1 LRCLHRDVT
10 VFSSK
15 KAYGKM
21 KMPLI
26 LEYYK
31 KNKSGRLAVST
42 KALKVVGDY
51 FKEHQKNKPGKEA
64 IVFKDRR
71 FTWAQYDKETD
82 RIAAGLLKLGV
93 KKGDRVGIYIPNW
106 PEHIFAYMACAK
118 IGAIAVPVS
127 WRFTPQEVKFVINN
141 AEISVLIM
149 ASGFMGMNF
158 VKTLESVKGELP
170 TLKSTVILEKE
181 NALPWMIPFDQFLA
195 EPDARLEK
203 AKAAVAS
210 ENPLIFIY
218 TSGTTGIPKAA
229 VLTHKNAIAYTCA
242 QVEASN
248 FEGDHTLLLNIPL
261 NHIGGAVMGVVACL
275 TAGNKLVMMDMFDP
289 TKTLQLIQDE
299 KITVIGQVPAQYA
312 MELLN
317 PDVEKY
323 DLSSIKVAIVSS
335 QPCPSELIM
344 AIKNRMGVMPQNA
357 YGLTEVS
364 GAITFTQLE
373 DGEEKLKYTVGK
385 VIPGVELAIMD
396 MESNKLPV
404 GQVGEIVIKG
414 DIVMKG
420 YWKRA
425 DEDKRT
431 IDKNGYLHT
440 GDMGKLD
447 EDGYLT
453 IVGRKKEMY
462 IRGGENIY
470 PPEVEEAIA
479 QHPDVFM
486 VAVTGRPDAIMGQV
500 GRAYIIPK
508 PGTKLTAEGVKSF
521 LKDKLAKYKIPD
533 DYIFKDQLPLTL
545 LGKVK
550 KLDLYKEIEEEF
562 AKK

>member
-1 LRCLHRDVT
+1 MDT
-10 VFSSK
+10 K
-15 KAYGKM
+15 KFKVLGDYFTEN
-21 KMPLI
+21 L
-26 LEYYK
+26 
-31 KNKSGRLAVST
+31 KNKSG
-42 KALKVVGDY
+42 
-51 FKEHQKNKPGKEA
+51 KEA
-64 IVFKDRR
+64 LVVKDQR
-71 FTWAQYDKETD
+71 FTWKQYDDETD

-106 PEHIFAYMACAK
+106 PEHIFTYMACAK
-118 IGAIAVPVS
+118 IGAIAVPIS

-141 AEISVLIM
+141 AEVSVLIM

-158 VKTLESVKGELP
+158 VKTLDSVKSELP

-181 NALPWMIPFDQFLA
+181 NALPWMIPFDQFVTSPGPELA
-195 EPDARLEK
+195 K
-203 AKAAVAS
+203 AKAAVTS
-210 ENPLIFIY
+210 EDPVIFIY

-229 VLTHKNAIAYTCA
+229 VITHKNIIAYCTS

-248 FEGDHTLLLNIPL
+248 FQGDHILLLNIPL
-261 NHIGGAVMGVVACL
+261 NHIGGAVMGVGACL
-275 TAGNKLVMMDMFDP
+275 TAGNKMVMMDMFDP
-289 TKTLQLIQDE
+289 EKTLQIIQDE

-317 PDVEKY
+317 PNVEKY

-344 AIKNRMGVMPQNA
+344 AIKKRMGVMPQNA

-373 DGEEKLKYTVGK
+373 HGEEKLKHTVGMA
-385 VIPGVELAIMD
+385 IPGVELAIMD
-396 MESNKLPV
+396 IEGNKLPA
-404 GQVGEIVIKG
+404 GETGEIAIKG
-414 DIVMKG
+414 DMVMKG
-420 YWKRA
+420 YWKRS

-447 EDGYLT
+447 EDGYLS

-462 IRGGENIY
+462 IRGGENVY
-470 PPEVEEAIA
+470 PPEVEEVIS
-479 QHPDVFM
+479 QHTDVFM
-486 VAVTGRPDAIMGQV
+486 VAVAGRPDPIMGQV
-500 GRAYIIPK
+500 GRAYVIAK
-508 PGTKLTAEGVKSF
+508 PGTVLTAEGIKSF
-521 LKDKLAKYKIPD
+521 LKDKLAKYKIPE
-533 DYIFKDQLPLTL
+533 DYVFRDQLPLTL

>member
-1 LRCLHRDVT
+1 
-10 VFSSK
+10 
-15 KAYGKM
+15 
-21 KMPLI
+21 
-26 LEYYK
+26 
-31 KNKSGRLAVST
+31 VSI
-42 KALKVVGDY
+42 KVLKVVGDY
-51 FKEHQKNKPGKEA
+51 FPEHLKDKADKEA
-64 IVFKDRR
+64 LVFKDRR
-71 FTWAQYDKETD
+71 FTWKQYDNETD

-118 IGAIAVPVS
+118 IGAIAVPIS

-141 AEISVLIM
+141 AEVSVLIM
-149 ASGFMGMNF
+149 SSGFMGMNF
-158 VKTLESVKGELP
+158 VKTLEIVKNDLP
-170 TLKSTVILEKE
+170 TLKTTVIMEKE
-181 NALPWMIPFDQFLA
+181 NALPWMIPYEKFVA
-195 EPDARLEK
+195 TPDEQLKK
-203 AKAAVAS
+203 AKAEITS
-210 ENPLIFIY
+210 EDPLIFIY

-229 VLTHKNAIAYTCA
+229 VLTHKNAVAYCTA
-242 QVEASN
+242 QVQASN

-261 NHIGGAVMGVVACL
+261 NHIGGAIMGVVACL
-275 TAGNKLVMMDMFDP
+275 TAGNKMVMMDMFDP
-289 TKTLQLIQDE
+289 VKTLQLIQDE

-317 PDVEKY
+317 PDVEKF
-323 DLSSIKVAIVSS
+323 DLSSIKIAIVSS

-344 AIKNRMGVMPQNA
+344 AIKKRMGVMPQNA

-364 GAITFTQLE
+364 GAVTFTQLE
-373 DGEEKLKYTVGK
+373 DGEDKLKYTVGK

-396 MESNKLPV
+396 MEEHILPV
-404 GQVGEIVIKG
+404 GEVGEIVIRG

-420 YWKRA
+420 YWKRS

-431 IDKNGYLHT
+431 IDKHGYLHT

-447 EDGYLT
+447 KDSYLS

-462 IRGGENIY
+462 IRGGENVY

-486 VAVTGRPDAIMGQV
+486 VAVTGRPDPIMGQL
-500 GRAYIIPK
+500 GRAYIVAK
-508 PGTKLTAEGVKSF
+508 PGTKPTAESIKSF
-521 LKDKLAKYKIPD
+521 LKDKLAKYKIPE
-533 DYIFKDQLPLTL
+533 DYIFREQLPLTL

-550 KLDLYKEIEEEF
+550 KLDLYKEIENEY